1 MTIGSIKAINSRDL
15 KRMIA
20 YSSVAQIGYIYLGIG
35 LGNDAGMIAAC
46 FQILVHAFTKPM
58 LFNTAGAFMDEAGG
72 SRKFKDLVGA
82 ARKNLW
88 AGIGFAVGAFSM
100 IGIPLFGGFVV
111 KYNLALSAL
120 ATNRAVL
127 ALTALVISTV
137 LNAIYYVPALMVLFK
152 KTNSTPK
159 IKVFSD
165 KADIPFIFSNAV
177 FIVSNFVLGI
187 MSPLFISLIAMGLN
201 RFA

>member
-1 MTIGSIKAINSRDL
+1 
-15 KRMIA
+15 
-20 YSSVAQIGYIYLGIG
+20 
-35 LGNDAGMIAAC
+35 
-46 FQILVHAFTKPM
+46 
-58 LFNTAGAFMDEAGG
+58 MDEANG

-111 KYNLALSAL
+111 KYNLALAAL
-120 ATNRAVL
+120 PTNRAVL

-152 KTNSTPK
+152 KTSNSSK
-159 IKVFSD
+159 IKVFAD
-165 KADIPFIFSNAV
+165 KNDVPFILSNGV
-177 FIVSNFVLGI
+177 FIICNFVLGI
-187 MSPLFISLIAMGLN
+187 MSPFFIALITMGLN
-201 RFA
+201 KFA